1 MLAVAIGLWVVAA
14 VMIPRFT
21 PIDAATAEYAAAGM
35 VLANALGLTLAR
47 PNDRFNRL
55 RAMGVALNTLAG
67 IVVLLALAVAA
78 SAFERYATP
87 GLMLISGV
95 IGRGSHGHDSSRGG
109 DPRRDCG
116 RDHR

>member
-47 PNDRFNRL
+47 PNDRFNRS
-55 RAMGVALNTLAG
+55 RAMGVALKTLAG
-67 IVVLLALAVAA
+67 IVVLALAVAA

-87 GLMLISGV
+87 GLILIGGV